1 MTAAIKPFVLRAL
14 RRMDGQ
20 PFPESSLVQTVQLAF
35 PADNLSLDETKAVLG
50 DMEAAGFL
58 SAHKDELTNVRLWT
72 LTAKGVARANQL
84 H

>member
-1 MTAAIKPFVLRAL
+1 MNAAIKPFVLRAL

-20 PFPESSLVQTVQLAF
+20 PFPETSLIQTTQLAF
-35 PADNLSLDETKAVLG
+35 PGPGIDEVKVVLSDLESS
-50 DMEAAGFL
+50 GFT
-58 SAHKDELTNVRLWT
+58 SVHTDELTGARLWT